1 MIVGLQKDYRTA
13 LLASLVP
20 VAMLFGV
27 VDRGRIVEDFQ
38 NYAVL
43 FLVPII
49 LPLNL
54 LPGLQWIVEGFKIA
68 LG

>member
-1 MIVGLQKDYRTA
+1 MIVGLQKDDRTA

-27 VDRGRIVEDFQ
+27 VGGGRIVEDFQ

-49 LPLNL
+49 LPLIL
-54 LPGLQWIVEGFKIA
+54 FPGLRRIA
-68 LG
+68 